1 VSTCPKLSAYFV
13 VALLTSS
20 LVGCGEKNVKST
32 GSPKI
37 GVQATQVPDTP
48 PKKRQRVLGLFGGYM
63 SCGSNNEAPL
73 EGTRMVRYLQLIN
86 AKSNADKSLAPVY
99 VVSCFGLDAGKVNFI
114 SSEAP
119 SKVNNLPISQFVDEF
134 VDLVDRTEDPD
145 LHVVGHS
152 YGGWLSLQIA
162 DAIKDKNPPRSLT
175 TIDPISHLLCT
186 PPDVINSIIG
196 NPVRSTCNQAPAD
209 LSQDSLQAISERTT
223 DWLNFYQT
231 DASLLHSGILT
242 GADNIKL
249 TYPGAPLDP
258 HTQIADDSKV
268 LSRILALVN
277 ES

>member
-1 VSTCPKLSAYFV
+1 
-13 VALLTSS
+13 
-20 LVGCGEKNVKST
+20 VGCGEKKEVKST
-32 GSPKI
+32 GSRKI
-37 GVQATQVPDTP
+37 GVQATQVADQVRDA

-86 AKSNADKSLAPVY
+86 AKSNADKSLTPVY

-119 SKVNNLPISQFVDEF
+119 NTVNNLPISQFVSEF

-175 TIDPISHLLCT
+175 TIDPISNLLCT

-196 NPVRSTCNQAPAD
+196 NPVR
-209 LSQDSLQAISERTT
+209 
-223 DWLNFYQT
+223 
-231 DASLLHSGILT
+231 
-242 GADNIKL
+242 
-249 TYPGAPLDP
+249 
-258 HTQIADDSKV
+258 
-268 LSRILALVN
+268 
-277 ES
+277 